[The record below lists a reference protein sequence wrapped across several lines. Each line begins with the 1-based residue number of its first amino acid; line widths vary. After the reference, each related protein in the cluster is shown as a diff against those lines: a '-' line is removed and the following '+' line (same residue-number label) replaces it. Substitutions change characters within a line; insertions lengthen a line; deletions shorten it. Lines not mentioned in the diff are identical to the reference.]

1 MAVIRLAKIV
11 LCNVLTIEA
20 HVSVLSNLF
29 LNYSDNYGMHFL
41 QCLHFMHF
49 KYYSEKDFHKCH
61 QAPKGVHDI
70 EEKSAKNAFFFFFS
84 FWDDIS

>member
-1 MAVIRLAKIV
+1 
-11 LCNVLTIEA
+11 
-20 HVSVLSNLF
+20 
-29 LNYSDNYGMHFL
+29 MHFL

-70 EEKSAKNAFFFFFS
+70 EEKSAKNAFFFS
-84 FWDDIS
+84 FLFEMTSVKGVQ